1 MGACEY
7 CKKDNPDL
15 LRSDCPF
22 CGFPTLGSDE
32 DKYKFLYMKSIP
44 CQADMVNAE
53 SGLKKAKW
61 AMFAAA
67 VIAFLD
73 ASVNIGRLD
82 VPEII
87 LFFVTT
93 VALGVIFLALG
104 IFFRK
109 HSLILSIAGLVL
121 SIIFINS
128 ILGVMVILLLAYGV
142 WCATTYNKA
151 KLRLDTIKRKMLD
164 YNKK

>member
-1 MGACEY
+1 
-7 CKKDNPDL
+7 
-15 LRSDCPF
+15 
-22 CGFPTLGSDE
+22 
-32 DKYKFLYMKSIP
+32 
-44 CQADMVNAE
+44 MVNAE
-53 SGLKKAKW
+53 SGLKKARW

-82 VPEII
+82 MPEIM

-109 HSLILSIAGLVL
+109 HSLILSIAGLVF

-128 ILGVMVILLLAYGV
+128 ILGVVVILLLAYGV

-151 KLRLDTIKRKMLD
+151 KLRLDTIKCKMLD